1 MFNKLVA
8 SVVKGFRVSIYGEK
22 TVAYQDTEALADQ
35 ATSTL
40 KSVGRL
46 EKQMAKSTNKSTLT
60 GKLAGKIEAD
70 IIEALDS

>member
-8 SVVKGFRVSIYGEK
+8 SVVRGFRVSVYGEK
-22 TVAYQDTEALADQ
+22 TVSYQDTEALADQ

-40 KSVGRL
+40 KSVARL
-46 EKQMAKSTNKSTLT
+46 EKQMAKSTNKTSLT

-70 IIEALDS
+70 IVDALDA

>member
-8 SVVKGFRVSIYGEK
+8 SIVKGFRVSVYGEK
-22 TVAYQDTEALADQ
+22 TVAYQDTESLADQ

-46 EKQMAKSTNKSTLT
+46 EKQMSKSTNKNTLT
-60 GKLAGKIEAD
+60 GMLAVKIQAD
-70 IIEALDS
+70 IVESLDS

>member
-8 SVVKGFRVSIYGEK
+8 SVVKGVRVAIYGEK
-22 TVAYQDTEALADQ
+22 TVSYQDTESLADQ

-40 KSVGRL
+40 KSVARL
-46 EKQMAKSTNKSTLT
+46 EKQMAKSNKSTLT

-70 IIEALDS
+70 IVDALDA